1 MTTGD
6 ADQVAAPSSTPV
18 APATSDALATT
29 TSSPS
34 TTTDVPLEP
43 TSSRPADTTAVAK
56 AVATTPAAPPTTT
69 PAAADPCALLTAE
82 EVSLTTE
89 GTFTARQDE
98 VFGFAQCWFR
108 GGPIDDLVRLSVRQI
123 DPAALEAVRDEFLT
137 ATMGTAASR
146 RRSPSGMS
154 AHARSS

>member
-1 MTTGD
+1 MLRGRRPGGGAFEHSGGTGD
-6 ADQVAAPSSTPV
+6 ERRAGDDRIVAVDDHRRA
-18 APATSDALATT
+18 AR
-29 TSSPS
+29 
-34 TTTDVPLEP
+34 TDLIAACRHDGCGDDP
-43 TSSRPADTTAVAK
+43 T
-56 AVATTPAAPPTTT
+56 APPTTTT